1 MSFYCGRRKAVV
13 MAKTREIRL
22 VKDFPELGS
31 SDPKVVLNAN
41 PDHWVSVSYFSVGPK
56 GEKSAKA
63 AALRILD
70 GTSVAWPADKYVAR
84 IENLV
89 REDGKWEVYVAFR
102 SEYPEYA
109 LGGAK
114 AVKSTL
120 PAGDA
125 SAEVDVDDED
135 DEDDEDENVPSIS
148 AQQFREPASV

>member
-1 MSFYCGRRKAVV
+1 

-22 VKDFPELGS
+22 VKDFPVLGS
-31 SDPKVVLNAN
+31 SDPKLVLRAN

-70 GTSVAWPADKYVAR
+70 GTSVAWPAETYVAR

-102 SEYPEYA
+102 ESYPEYA

-114 AVKSTL
+114 AVKSAL
-120 PAGDA
+120 PSDDA
-125 SAEVDVDDED
+125 TAEIDDVDDDED
-135 DEDDEDENVPSIS
+135 DEDPAEAQDSSAQTVPVSS
-148 AQQFREPASV
+148 QQFREPASV